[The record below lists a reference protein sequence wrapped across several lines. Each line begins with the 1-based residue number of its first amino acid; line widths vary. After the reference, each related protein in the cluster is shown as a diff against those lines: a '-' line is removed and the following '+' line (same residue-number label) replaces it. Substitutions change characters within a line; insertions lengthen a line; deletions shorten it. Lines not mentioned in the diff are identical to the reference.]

1 MGAVGEAE
9 LDRERNEAKE
19 KNVPGE
25 PKQPST
31 SIPRNIFKGLI
42 LKGALFHILQ
52 TNDLSDL
59 LQKVLPKNGILC
71 GLLCFDIF
79 P

>member
-1 MGAVGEAE
+1 MGVVGEAE

-19 KNVPGE
+19 KDVPGE
-25 PKQPST
+25 PKQPSRFPGNT
-31 SIPRNIFKGLI
+31 FKGFI

-59 LQKVLPKNGILC
+59 LQKMLPKNGILC
-71 GLLCFDIF
+71 GLLRFDF
-79 P
+79 FS